1 MLGSVWKSII
11 YKMSFYLSRCTA
23 LFFLGLSLILITIS
37 SWMDTIALTVLRRI
51 CKNEALLYLLQE
63 RINAINAEI
72 VERTSLET
80 FARGGKIY
88 VVRHVEVGFS
98 FIPDVVVERALSR
111 LGEQKYNLLF
121 NNCEHFATWCK
132 TGISK
137 SQQIEEFIPIITHLQ
152 AVGLYEPLK
161 KSLIGADPNN
171 AQTLLKGALSN
182 LKVSWDEIQPQY
194 KKAIQEAETW
204 NRVAIEALSRNRDD
218 LAREA
223 LKRKVEAKKQAK
235 RHQEQLDQ
243 IAAMTENVLK
253 SLVIANG

>member
-1 MLGSVWKSII
+1 MAKGDQIYAYRELLNLQGVYAHHGIDCGDGSVIHYRKPS
-11 YKMSFYLSRCTA
+11 
-23 LFFLGLSLILITIS
+23 
-37 SWMDTIALTVLRRI
+37 
-51 CKNEALLYLLQE
+51 
-63 RINAINAEI
+63 EI

-80 FARGGKIY
+80 F
-88 VVRHVEVGFS
+88 
-98 FIPDVVVERALSR
+98 
-111 LGEQKYNLLF
+111 QKYNLLF

-243 IAAMTENVLK
+243 LAAMTENVLK